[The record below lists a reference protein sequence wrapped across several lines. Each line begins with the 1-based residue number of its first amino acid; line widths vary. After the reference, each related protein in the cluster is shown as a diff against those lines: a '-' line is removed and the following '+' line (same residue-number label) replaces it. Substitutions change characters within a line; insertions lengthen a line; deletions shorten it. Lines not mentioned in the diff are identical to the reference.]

1 MEVDGVESNENTV
14 VVRPLVGRAQG
25 VGVYLD
31 GLGLPD
37 LLATV
42 AGDDTILA
50 LPKSVK
56 KTRALVKR
64 MKALFGLK

>member
-56 KTRALVKR
+56 
-64 MKALFGLK
+64 

>member
-1 MEVDGVESNENTV
+1 M

-50 LPKSVK
+50 LPRSVK
-56 KTRALVKR
+56 KTKTLK
-64 MKALFGLK
+64 KQLKELFGLKGGSSQ